1 MNKKNIKKELTK
13 ARKFKNSTPGQD
25 RDFETLD
32 ANRMFKAYE
41 DVEIDEWGDTGILD
55 QKLAK
60 EKQAK
65 QKLSITPAGKKAL
78 KKGDHKLSITPK
90 GRKALY
96 KANVA
101 YDTAK
106 QASKMKYMK
115 KAEELEVEDAPVTS
129 TGGVANW
136 NPLLGGR
143 KRKVD
148 VYMKNRR
155 KVDGRTKDYKETVQ
169 RLQARRDAS
178 AARELEQKLNMFGV
192 QSNPFREET
201 EMNNKKYLQTKEGG
215 LESAVIQSLTTE
227 APVNPNDARPT
238 LTLPKKYLSSRDGS
252 LESAVQTVMIDE
264 TISGNMMR
272 DLRALDGH
280 QFQAKY
286 RMTKAAAQSAGGGI
300 QKYGR
305 KGKVPKSD
313 EHQREAVEDEFDY
326 KAKKGAIAAPGSG
339 SIAKAQKAKASDVNK
354 SLEQQL
360 AAARKEEVEIDELS
374 KKTMGSYVKKAS
386 ADAEPRMGNLERA
399 RGQAAATGQSAD
411 VDAQIRAHKPTMAR
425 LKSRPKGIAR
435 AADKLSKEEVE
446 IDEQKPQHPGQK
458 KGSAKLKKGWKMTQ
472 SGEPYF
478 VPNSNNPARS
488 KKEEVEIDEDKP
500 TAKQVKMAKGIAWDK
515 RHRGG
520 DMTGAWK
527 KAEKIK
533 KGLGDHPKVA
543 DALRKANEETEDDRG
558 VGSQAYTDYIRNLT
572 PGEGAV
578 TDKEAVKA
586 SSASKQASAEKKH
599 RVTKIDDAVDPEVA
613 AAKAT
618 YKKGSQDMRKQHIL
632 DVAKI
637 KASKVGEEVIVG
649 LLEMGIIKL
658 DEQDETGFSVV
669 NQPEAN
675 RENLLRMAYTT
686 GAKIIG
692 EKKEV
697 DVPDTRRTVDAIRA
711 YDRSKDASRDADYD
725 TLHGKAKR
733 GDIEKEYAKKERG
746 EIDKDDPRWKHRKG
760 HTGMHGEEVSYHDQ
774 LMDEAGKWIQKAIK
788 KPGALRQQLGVPE
801 GEKIPKSKLDAAAKE
816 GGKLGQRARL
826 AKTLSKMN

>member
-238 LTLPKKYLSSRDGS
+238 LTLPKKYLSSREGS

-286 RMTKAAAQSAGGGI
+286 RMTKASAQSAGGGI

-305 KGKVPKSD
+305 KGKVPAAD

-360 AAARKEEVEIDELS
+360 AAAR
-374 KKTMGSYVKKAS
+374 
-386 ADAEPRMGNLERA
+386 
-399 RGQAAATGQSAD
+399 
-411 VDAQIRAHKPTMAR
+411 
-425 LKSRPKGIAR
+425 
-435 AADKLSKEEVE
+435 KEEVE

>member
-360 AAARKEEVEIDELS
+360 AAAR
-374 KKTMGSYVKKAS
+374 
-386 ADAEPRMGNLERA
+386 
-399 RGQAAATGQSAD
+399 
-411 VDAQIRAHKPTMAR
+411 
-425 LKSRPKGIAR
+425 
-435 AADKLSKEEVE
+435 KEEVE

>member
-41 DVEIDEWGDTGILD
+41 QPDYHSRGPWQGMSDQQKKAKAKAQFDAILKKKQGNPKDYESPIKTKEEVEIDEWGDTGILD

-90 GRKALY
+90 GMRAL
-96 KANVA
+96 
-101 YDTAK
+101 
-106 QASKMKYMK
+106 K
-115 KAEELEVEDAPVTS
+115 KTEELEVEDAPVTS

-360 AAARKEEVEIDELS
+360 AAAR
-374 KKTMGSYVKKAS
+374 
-386 ADAEPRMGNLERA
+386 
-399 RGQAAATGQSAD
+399 
-411 VDAQIRAHKPTMAR
+411 
-425 LKSRPKGIAR
+425 
-435 AADKLSKEEVE
+435 KEEVE

-760 HTGMHGEEVSYHDQ
+760 HTGMHGEEVNYHDQ
-774 LMDEAGKWIQKAIK
+774 LMNEAGKWIQKAIK

>member
-1 MNKKNIKKELTK
+1 MNKKNIKKELGK

-90 GRKALY
+90 GMRAL
-96 KANVA
+96 
-101 YDTAK
+101 
-106 QASKMKYMK
+106 K
-115 KAEELEVEDAPVTS
+115 KTEELEVEDAPVTS

-305 KGKVPKSD
+305 KGKVPNPD
-313 EHQREAVEDEFDY
+313 EQQEQVEDEFDY

-360 AAARKEEVEIDELS
+360 AAAR
-374 KKTMGSYVKKAS
+374 
-386 ADAEPRMGNLERA
+386 
-399 RGQAAATGQSAD
+399 
-411 VDAQIRAHKPTMAR
+411 
-425 LKSRPKGIAR
+425 
-435 AADKLSKEEVE
+435 KEEVE

-692 EKKEV
+692 EK
-697 DVPDTRRTVDAIRA
+697 
-711 YDRSKDASRDADYD
+711 
-725 TLHGKAKR
+725 
-733 GDIEKEYAKKERG
+733 
-746 EIDKDDPRWKHRKG
+746 RK
-760 HTGMHGEEVSYHDQ
+760 
-774 LMDEAGKWIQKAIK
+774 LMFRILVVQ
-788 KPGALRQQLGVPE
+788 
-801 GEKIPKSKLDAAAKE
+801 
-816 GGKLGQRARL
+816 
-826 AKTLSKMN
+826 

>member
-286 RMTKAAAQSAGGGI
+286 RMTKASAQSAGGGI

-305 KGKVPKSD
+305 KGKVPAAD

-360 AAARKEEVEIDELS
+360 AAD
-374 KKTMGSYVKKAS
+374 
-386 ADAEPRMGNLERA
+386 
-399 RGQAAATGQSAD
+399 
-411 VDAQIRAHKPTMAR
+411 H
-425 LKSRPKGIAR
+425 
-435 AADKLSKEEVE
+435 KEEVE

-725 TLHGKAKR
+725 TSHGKAKR

>member
-41 DVEIDEWGDTGILD
+41 QPDYHSRGPWQGMSDQQKKAKAKAQFDAILKKKQGNPKDYESPIKTKEEVEIDEWGDTGILD

-90 GRKALY
+90 GMRAL
-96 KANVA
+96 
-101 YDTAK
+101 
-106 QASKMKYMK
+106 K
-115 KAEELEVEDAPVTS
+115 KTEELEVEDAPVTS

-360 AAARKEEVEIDELS
+360 AAARKEEVEIDE
-374 KKTMGSYVKKAS
+374 
-386 ADAEPRMGNLERA
+386 
-399 RGQAAATGQSAD
+399 
-411 VDAQIRAHKPTMAR
+411 
-425 LKSRPKGIAR
+425 
-435 AADKLSKEEVE
+435 
-446 IDEQKPQHPGQK
+446 QKPQHPGQK

-478 VPNSNNPARS
+478 VPNSNNPART

-760 HTGMHGEEVSYHDQ
+760 HTGMHGEEVNYHDQ
-774 LMDEAGKWIQKAIK
+774 LMNEAGKWIQKAIK

>member
-238 LTLPKKYLSSRDGS
+238 LTLPKKYLSSREGS

-360 AAARKEEVEIDELS
+360 AAAR
-374 KKTMGSYVKKAS
+374 
-386 ADAEPRMGNLERA
+386 
-399 RGQAAATGQSAD
+399 
-411 VDAQIRAHKPTMAR
+411 
-425 LKSRPKGIAR
+425 
-435 AADKLSKEEVE
+435 KEEVE

-725 TLHGKAKR
+725 TSHGKAKR

>member
-41 DVEIDEWGDTGILD
+41 QPDYHSRGPWQGMSDQQKKAKAKAQFDAILKKKQGNPKDYESPIKTKEEVEIDEWGDTGILD

-90 GRKALY
+90 GMRAL
-96 KANVA
+96 
-101 YDTAK
+101 
-106 QASKMKYMK
+106 K
-115 KAEELEVEDAPVTS
+115 KTEELEVEDAPVTS

-360 AAARKEEVEIDELS
+360 AAAR
-374 KKTMGSYVKKAS
+374 
-386 ADAEPRMGNLERA
+386 
-399 RGQAAATGQSAD
+399 
-411 VDAQIRAHKPTMAR
+411 
-425 LKSRPKGIAR
+425 
-435 AADKLSKEEVE
+435 KEEVE

-725 TLHGKAKR
+725 TSHGKAKR

-760 HTGMHGEEVSYHDQ
+760 HTGMHGEEVNYHDQ
-774 LMDEAGKWIQKAIK
+774 LMNEAGKWIQKAIK

>member
-339 SIAKAQKAKASDVNK
+339 SIAKPQKAKASDVNK

-360 AAARKEEVEIDELS
+360 AAAR
-374 KKTMGSYVKKAS
+374 
-386 ADAEPRMGNLERA
+386 
-399 RGQAAATGQSAD
+399 
-411 VDAQIRAHKPTMAR
+411 
-425 LKSRPKGIAR
+425 
-435 AADKLSKEEVE
+435 KEEVE

-692 EKKEV
+692 EKKDV

-725 TLHGKAKR
+725 TSHGKAKR

-760 HTGMHGEEVSYHDQ
+760 HTGMHGEEVNYHDQ
-774 LMDEAGKWIQKAIK
+774 LMNEAGKWIQKAIK